1 MVRKAKLK
9 YKSRLTNNDKKIG
22 KRIRKLRKEIGLKQE
37 ELAESLNITPQH
49 LCYIENG
56 KRRPSLPLARKLSK
70 VLNITLGDLL
80 VS

>member
-1 MVRKAKLK
+1 MLFRK
-9 YKSRLTNNDKKIG
+9 YKSRLTKNDKKIG
-22 KRIRKLRKEIGLKQE
+22 QRIRKLRKEMDLTQE
-37 ELAESLNITPQH
+37 KLADNLDITSQH

-70 VLNITLGDLL
+70 VLNITLGELL